1 MVELYLVIYVN
12 SYILQ
17 HIIHLYGVEEF
28 TVCVLIEPNFGST
41 YLCIDTLK
49 HLEIIL
55 NSANKSPSLFQE
67 WFPNFHQL
75 FGDN

>member
-28 TVCVLIEPNFGST
+28 TVCTHST
-41 YLCIDTLK
+41 KLWVD
-49 HLEIIL
+49 IL
-55 NSANKSPSLFQE
+55 MY
-67 WFPNFHQL
+67 
-75 FGDN
+75 